1 MRGKERNSLYRLKI
15 KDFKLN
21 IDDRVGVRGVLPCSL
36 RTVLAA
42 TDGCEPW
49 QVNTDVGTVEF
60 AGVIEIEPHVL
71 AMKHVCLR
79 LTGVSEPAEVILN
92 GKAIS
97 TPDSRDRIYVYNV
110 KDRLFPGYNTVT
122 VRFSRSERA
131 QSSSGIRFRDGD
143 AYDPALESVSLL
155 AFNAAAINSVN
166 VTQTHGEGG
175 VTLNVNMGMIG
186 DKSEVRAVATLVSPT
201 GKIYYSGLADGS
213 GAISIPDPLL
223 WWPSGM
229 GVPNLY
235 DLAVNLYHGDS
246 AEDVFE
252 MRVGLRDLAVST
264 ESGAMSVSVG
274 GVPVFLKGM
283 RILPETFG
291 AEFADPER
299 LAATVASASAA
310 GVNALYVSPY
320 GKAPGDRFFELCDEH
335 GILAVIGVSDRNP
348 TASSPDDAAKREIVD
363 GPRRIS
369 YHACLAAFYIN
380 SDITPS
386 AEALREF
393 IESYCFG
400 ASAVIAAGE
409 PCFEM
414 PLSVPSAR
422 TLREL
427 LTDGEENVL
436 SYVGEA
442 ATEPR
447 GALPTSLLSMSAE
460 YKLPAGNRSL
470 SYLSQLAELDCLEG
484 RLASARASGTRF
496 FFADRLNDTRPL
508 ISSSSLDYFGRWKA
522 SHYGIL
528 RLFSPVVIL
537 HKRTGHSVTFTVY
550 NDRAKEYNGTLTYRV
565 LDSDN
570 LELYRGTIECRD
582 LASASSREIGTV
594 NLAEYIDGYE
604 RERYLAY
611 SYSDGTRTREATVL
625 FVPKKHFKFRNP
637 LIRATV
643 SGSGKHFD
651 VTLYSAGFAGKV
663 WLQFANN
670 DAVFSENGFDITDNS
685 PRRISFETS
694 ETVSAERLESEIE
707 IISLY
712 NAGRQPA
719 SK

>member
-1 MRGKERNSLYRLKI
+1 MYRLKI

-21 IDDRVGVRGVLPCSL
+21 IDDRVGVKGVLPCSL
-36 RTVLAA
+36 CTALAA
-42 TDGCEPW
+42 ADGCEPW
-49 QVNTDVGTVEF
+49 QVNTDVGMVEF

-79 LTGVSEPAEVILN
+79 LSGVSEPAEVILN

-110 KDRLFPGYNTVT
+110 KDRLFPGYNTVSI
-122 VRFSRSERA
+122 RFSRSERGE
-131 QSSSGIRFRDGD
+131 SPSGIRFRDGD
-143 AYDPALESVSLL
+143 VYDPAIESVSLL
-155 AFNAAAINSVN
+155 AFNAAAISSVN

-186 DKSEVRAVATLVSPT
+186 DRSEVRAVATLVSPT

-264 ESGAMSVSVG
+264 ESGSMSVSVG

-283 RILPETFG
+283 RILPERFG

-299 LAATVASASAA
+299 LATVIASAARA

-320 GKAPGDRFFELCDEH
+320 GKAPSDRFLELCDEQ
-335 GILAVIGVSDRNP
+335 GILAVIGVSDRSPSEN
-348 TASSPDDAAKREIVD
+348 SPDDAAKREIVD

-380 SDITPS
+380 SEITPS
-386 AEALREF
+386 ANALREF
-393 IESYCFG
+393 IETYCFG
-400 ASAVIAAGE
+400 ASAIVAAGE
-409 PCFEM
+409 PYVEM
-414 PLSVPSAR
+414 PLSVPGAR

-427 LTDGEENVL
+427 LADGEENVL
-436 SYVGEA
+436 SYAGEM

-447 GALPTSLLSMSAE
+447 GELPTSLLSMSAE

-470 SYLSQLAELDCLEG
+470 AYLSQLAALDCLES
-484 RLASARASGTRF
+484 RLSGARASGARY
-496 FFADRLNDTRPL
+496 FFADRLGDSRPL

-528 RLFSPVVIL
+528 RLFSPVVVL
-537 HKRTGHSVTFTVY
+537 HKRVGHSVTFTAY
-550 NDRAKEYNGTLTYRV
+550 NDKLKSYSGTLTYRV

-570 LELYRGTIECRD
+570 LELYRGTLECQD
-582 LASASSREIGTV
+582 LAPASSRELGTL
-594 NLAEYIDGYE
+594 NFAEYVDGYE
-604 RERYLAY
+604 RERYLVY
-611 SYSDGTRTREATVL
+611 SYNDGIRTREATVL

-663 WLQFANN
+663 WLQFANT
-670 DAVFSENGFDITDNS
+670 DAVFSENGFDITDNA
-685 PRRISFETS
+685 PKRISFETS
-694 ETVSAERLESEIE
+694 ETVSAERLESEID